1 MAKFRFHKLAAVAVL
16 VGFAAWMGTGKFSS
30 VGSASA
36 EGEAAPAEQAMPEQ
50 PKAAPR
56 TVAVITPP
64 RIQHARAIR
73 LSGQTEADKR
83 AVLATRAAGI
93 IEELPVKQG
102 DHVKAGDLILLLGA
116 EDKPAMVEM
125 AKQIVKQ
132 RQAELEAAERLARTG
147 NLPKLQL
154 DTAVSALAQAK
165 SQLAQAQAELD
176 RNRIVA
182 PFTGIVDKVSV
193 EMGSSVMQGGEVATL
208 LSLDPVLV
216 KGEISERDLR
226 HVAIGDTAEAVLVD
240 GETVKG
246 TVRYISREA
255 SPTTRTF
262 RIEVAI
268 PNPDNRIPAGM
279 TSEITVRA
287 ASTDAV
293 VLPRSV
299 VTLNA
304 NGDLGIRAVDRES
317 KIVFYP
323 IDLVDDTARGFVLG
337 GIPADAQ
344 IVVAGQDLV
353 AEGDVVNA
361 VPADRAV
368 LDKLAGNFTGTN

>member
-1 MAKFRFHKLAAVAVL
+1 M
-16 VGFAAWMGTGKFSS
+16 
-30 VGSASA
+30 
-36 EGEAAPAEQAMPEQ
+36 QQ
-50 PKAAPR
+50 N
-56 TVAVITPP
+56 I
-64 RIQHARAIR
+64 
-73 LSGQTEADKR
+73 
-83 AVLATRAAGI
+83 
-93 IEELPVKQG
+93 
-102 DHVKAGDLILLLGA
+102 
-116 EDKPAMVEM
+116 
-125 AKQIVKQ
+125 
-132 RQAELEAAERLARTG
+132 RQAG
-147 NLPKLQL
+147 PSLQL
-154 DTAVSALAQAK
+154 SDLKSLRVFMTIADCGGLSAAQAK
-165 SQLAQAQAELD
+165 LGWSLSHISAILSNFEQRFGVRLCERGRSGFSLTPEGQHIYESSARLLQTLSVFESDLAAFRGILTGTLCIAGHGGDVTHERYVLPKVIRRFLSRDQNMANLRFETGSQD
-176 RNRIVA
+176 VIVN
-182 PFTGIVDKVSV
+182 G
-193 EMGSSVMQGGEVATL
+193 
-208 LSLDPVLV
+208 VLN
-216 KGEISERDLR
+216 GTID
-226 HVAIGDTAEAVLVD
+226 VAIGDTAEAVLVD